1 MRVEIELTD
10 RQKERLKA
18 IQKQYNNRELS
29 YLLDEVFDIV
39 FRTHLSQYIDDELD
53 WFEASLGMTI
63 KGRVMGDTT
72 WMRGAQN
79 EQMG

>member
-10 RQKERLKA
+10 RQKERLKG
-18 IQKQYNNRELS
+18 IQRQYNKRKLS

-39 FRTHLSQYIDDELD
+39 FRTHLSQYIDGELD
-53 WFEASLGMTI
+53 WFEESLGMTI

-72 WMRGAQN
+72 WMKG
-79 EQMG
+79 GTK

>member
-1 MRVEIELTD
+1 MRVEVELTD

-39 FRTHLSQYIDDELD
+39 FRTHLSQYIDGELD
-53 WFEASLGMTI
+53 WLEESLGMTI
-63 KGRVMGDTT
+63 KGRVMGATQH
-72 WMRGAQN
+72 G
-79 EQMG
+79 

>member
-18 IQKQYNNRELS
+18 IQRQYNNRELS

-39 FRTHLSQYIDDELD
+39 FRTHLNQYIDGELD
-53 WFEASLGMTI
+53 GFEESLGMTI
-63 KGRVMGDTT
+63 KGRVMGDTA
-72 WMRGAQN
+72 WMRGGKN
-79 EQMG
+79 ERMD

>member
-18 IQKQYNNRELS
+18 IQRQYNNRKLS

-39 FRTHLSQYIDDELD
+39 FRAHLSQYIDGELD
-53 WFEASLGMTI
+53 WFEESLGMTI
-63 KGRVMGDTT
+63 KGRAMGDAT
-72 WMRGAQN
+72 WMRG
-79 EQMG
+79 GTK